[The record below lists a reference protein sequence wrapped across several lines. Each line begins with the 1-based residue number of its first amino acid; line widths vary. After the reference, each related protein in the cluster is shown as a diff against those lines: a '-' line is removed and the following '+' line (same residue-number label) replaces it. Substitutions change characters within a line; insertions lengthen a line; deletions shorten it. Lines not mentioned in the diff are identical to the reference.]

1 MSKDDVEIDIKKLLE
16 KGKSLITNECCIYRV
31 PLNIRQLNED
41 AYTPQVVSIG
51 PFHHDSIDRLRDMES
66 HKIMYCKSFLDR
78 THTTS
83 ESWISY
89 IEGEEPKIRSCYS
102 GTLVFDKKKLLE
114 IIFVDCGFILE
125 LFWREYYDNVLSD
138 DINSLSAP
146 WLDNMMLYDLLLLEN
161 QLPFY
166 VLDNLYS
173 ISSQFAASYD
183 STCGRNRNIPSF
195 IQLTYTFF
203 GSFNRSQLTFV
214 NYNEIKHFTDLI
226 RFFHLKLPS
235 GGEAAFSRSNKL
247 LEHLPSATELSEA
260 GVRFKVT
267 KSKCLLDL
275 KFTKSVLEIPQLL
288 VQDSSELV
296 FRNMVALEQ
305 CHYPYKSYVTDYIVV
320 LDFLVNTSHDV
331 DLLVRKEILV
341 NYLGDSDSAAKMI
354 NGLCKNVL
362 ETNFSF
368 HYFRLCE
375 DLNAFCRNPCRKLM
389 STLKRDYCKG
399 PWQTAATIAAIVL
412 LVLSFVQ
419 TLCSIWEV
427 YKR

>member
-1 MSKDDVEIDIKKLLE
+1 MSNDDVEIDIKKLLE

-66 HKIMYCKSFLDR
+66 HKIMYCKSYLDR
-78 THTTS
+78 TNTTS
-83 ESWISY
+83 ERWISY

-125 LFWREYYDNVLSD
+125 LFWRKYYDNGLND
-138 DINSLSAP
+138 DINFSAP
-146 WLDNMMLYDLLLLEN
+146 WLDDIMLYDLLLLEN

-183 STCGRNRNIPSF
+183 STYRRNCNIPSF
-195 IQLTYTFF
+195 IELTYRFF
-203 GSFNRSQLTFV
+203 DYFNRSQLTFV
-214 NYNEIKHFTDLI
+214 NNNEIKHFTDLI

-235 GGEAAFSRSNKL
+235 GEEEVFSRSNEL
-247 LEHLPSATELSEA
+247 LKHLPSATELSEA
-260 GVRFKVT
+260 GVRFKDT
-267 KSKCLLDL
+267 
-275 KFTKSVLEIPQLL
+275 
-288 VQDSSELV
+288 SELV

-305 CHYPYKSYVTDYIVV
+305 CHYPYKSYITDYIVV
-320 LDFLVNTSHDV
+320 LDVLVNTSHDV
-331 DLLVRKEILV
+331 DLLVRKGILV
-341 NYLGDSDSAAKMI
+341 NFLGDSDSAAKMI
-354 NGLCKNVL
+354 NGLGKNVL
-362 ETNFSF
+362 QTNFSC

-399 PWQTAATIAAIVL
+399 PWQTAATIAAMVL

-419 TLCSIWEV
+419 TLCSISEL